1 MELSKLEFVARL
13 AKTKDE
19 KTNLTSELEELKTR
33 KVAWLTAAKPA
44 RDMKPLN
51 EELRIG
57 QERLLDLA
65 VTEAALEAK
74 LRVYEQNEPAAA
86 DKRKEVIAADERCR
100 EHVEMLIKLQQEA
113 RPHIEALLKENGTI
127 GRLDEEHLGL
137 VGQRMNI
144 PHIAVPF
151 QASNFAASNVPP
163 IEPLRPWQY
172 ASDEDRA
179 AVRKEELEKKLEQHE
194 IRIQLAEAHS
204 PNCPQCLLARIETK
218 MLVNRRE
225 GKEDSPGESIYHGQW
240 RLKCPKCGA
249 TQTVAIPETK

>member
-1 MELSKLEFVARL
+1 MQPTKEEFQRQRESAVRKIDERKNQVAELTKQRRALNIDQVGAASKFSDAISRLENETGF
-13 AKTKDE
+13 
-19 KTNLTSELEELKTR
+19 LTDLLNQIDTQLEQW
-33 KVAWLTAAKPA
+33 AGN
-44 RDMKPLN
+44 MS
-51 EELRIG
+51 
-57 QERLLDLA
+57 
-65 VTEAALEAK
+65 
-74 LRVYEQNEPAAA
+74 AAA
-86 DKRKEVIAADERCR
+86 EKRTLVIAADERCR
-100 EHVEMLIKLQQEA
+100 EHNDALIKLQQET
-113 RPHIEALLKENGTI
+113 RLHIEALLKENGTI

-163 IEPLRPWQY
+163 IQPLRPWQY
-172 ASDEDRA
+172 ASEEERA
-179 AVRKEELEKKLEQHE
+179 AIRKQDLEKRLEQYEKRIE
-194 IRIQLAEAHS
+194 IAEEHA
-204 PNCPQCLLARIETK
+204 PLCPQCLLGNIETK